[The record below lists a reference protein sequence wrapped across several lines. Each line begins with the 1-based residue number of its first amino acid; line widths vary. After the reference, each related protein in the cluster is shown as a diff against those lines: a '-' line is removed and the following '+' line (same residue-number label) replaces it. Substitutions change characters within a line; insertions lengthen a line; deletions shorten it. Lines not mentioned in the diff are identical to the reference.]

1 MGTKQLNTCP
11 APVQLFR
18 TFIRPQHQKPSTP
31 AHVHKMHNQRPPFFG
46 RGWLNDL
53 TMASTQSQSQR
64 RPSQGQADQ
73 RGRSPNCHFWHS
85 FVNPAIKTAI
95 LGRDFLE
102 ANDLVK
108 NYRCRYLTQ
117 TGTYLVI
124 SLSTPRI

>member
-85 FVNPAIKTAI
+85 FVNPAPIAT
-95 LGRDFLE
+95 F
-102 ANDLVK
+102 
-108 NYRCRYLTQ
+108 
-117 TGTYLVI
+117 GTP
-124 SLSTPRI
+124 LSTLPSRQPYSAEIFWRLMTWSKITGAGT